1 MIRKLLLGTLF
12 SAAALL
18 LIVGGVNRTLDR
30 LAQVSESNQTGGQRA
45 GAITHEEHESVAIEQ
60 WETAVATVTNIR
72 NNGLWLQLSDGTQA
86 RARRAAWEYA
96 QEQGFMAQIGDK
108 IILTGYAT
116 TGGFE
121 IVTMRN
127 QENGLEVT
135 LRDEN
140 GRSLW
145 GGSSTE

>member
-1 MIRKLLLGTLF
+1 MIKKLLLTTLF

-30 LAQVSESNQTGGQRA
+30 LAQVSESAQTGGQRA
-45 GAITHEEHESVAIEQ
+45 GATNREEHQNMAIGQ

-108 IILTGYAT
+108 IILTGYTT

-121 IVTMRN
+121 IVAMHN
-127 QENGLEVT
+127 QENGLEVA

-140 GRSLW
+140 GRALW
-145 GGSSTE
+145 HK